1 MSTLSVNTITAE
13 TGNTVSLASGKTL
26 NASQGFVPPAGH
38 VIQYVSNQT
47 TAAFTS
53 AGGDSSFSNV
63 LGQSITPTSTSSKIK
78 ITVCGV
84 YYVNNTVTYINHRFR
99 VVRDGA
105 GLSGYNGAQDSG
117 TAQYL
122 QYRTSAVNNHIPVP
136 FNFTWINSPNTTS
149 STTYTLQFMA
159 TAGTLSFYEGAYIHL
174 EEISG

>member
-1 MSTLSVNTITAE
+1 MSTLSVNTITSE

-26 NASQGFVPPAGH
+26 DASQGFTAPAGH

-47 TAAFTS
+47 TASFTS
-53 AGGDSSFSNV
+53 AGGDTSFSNV
-63 LGQSITPTSTSSKIK
+63 IAQSITPTSTSSKIK

-84 YYVNNTVTYINHRFR
+84 YYANNTATYINHRFR
-99 VVRDGA
+99 MVKDGV
-105 GLSGYNGAQDSG
+105 GLSDYNGAQDSG

-122 QYRTSAVNNHIPVP
+122 QYRTSGVNNHIPVP
-136 FNFTWINSPNTTS
+136 VNFTWINSPNTTS

-159 TAGTLSFYEGAYIHL
+159 TAGTMSFYEGSYIHL